1 MLFHSTIFSS
11 KYKEEY
17 TIQTYM
23 WDFGVQK
30 IIYVLITTYRD
41 HTIQDRI
48 YESRFHRRLSS
59 FLDYR
64 SETKNIFCKSFSPII
79 LTLRKILK
87 EIYNIVGSHLFI
99 RAIFRIL
106 WRKNFLRHFL
116 RVHYFWVVL

>member
-1 MLFHSTIFSS
+1 MLFHSTIFSL

-17 TIQTYM
+17 TIQTYI

-48 YESRFHRRLSS
+48 YESHFHRQLSS

-64 SETKNIFCKSFSPII
+64 SETEKFFS
-79 LTLRKILK
+79 
-87 EIYNIVGSHLFI
+87 
-99 RAIFRIL
+99 AIAFPL
-106 WRKNFLRHFL
+106 
-116 RVHYFWVVL
+116 

>member
-1 MLFHSTIFSS
+1 MLFHSTIFSF

-17 TIQTYM
+17 TIQTYI

-41 HTIQDRI
+41 HTTQGRI

-64 SETKNIFCKSFSPII
+64 SETQKIFSA
-79 LTLRKILK
+79 
-87 EIYNIVGSHLFI
+87 
-99 RAIFRIL
+99 RAFPL
-106 WRKNFLRHFL
+106 
-116 RVHYFWVVL
+116 